1 MASGSSCLLHLRRLR
16 RAPHSANSGYERL
29 CAPRSHSCCLAVRS
43 TMKRD
48 NDEWGTMPELVPGDQ
63 GEDEQLDMWGTW
75 PGLAPGDQGF
85 MNCLKPYSEPSR
97 TAAAGSLR
105 SERGGA
111 RTRAEDAARPYRP
124 ADARVAICCICDR
137 EVPESQLTVRPSGSP
152 VHRCDLC
159 QAISMVQSVVSGSRL
174 SEDKEFEAVAK
185 LSEIYHSLYNS
196 AKQEQGE

>member
-1 MASGSSCLLHLRRLR
+1 
-16 RAPHSANSGYERL
+16 
-29 CAPRSHSCCLAVRS
+29 
-43 TMKRD
+43 MKRD
-48 NDEWGTMPELVPGDQ
+48 KDEWGTPPEFVPGDQ

-196 AKQEQGE
+196 AKQDQGEDLCQAISMAQSVVSGSRLSEDTEFEAVAKLSEIDHSLYNSAK